1 MKLQKKTRS
10 QMYAYC
16 DRLQVGTRGQVTKD
30 HALELPPVQQ
40 GSSPGVP
47 QLFQGS
53 PLHDGVELQAAW
65 SKSCCLCQ
73 YPSQCQPNT
82 TPDYQN
88 MIRWGSGHASPDVHA
103 DGVWVRLNLALSE
116 RGESRLEGD

>member
-1 MKLQKKTRS
+1 
-10 QMYAYC
+10 MYAYC
-16 DRLQVGTRGQVTKD
+16 DRLQEGTREQVTKV
-30 HALELPPVQQ
+30 HALELPRVQQ

-65 SKSCCLCQ
+65 SKSCCRCQ
-73 YPSQCQPNT
+73 YPNRCVPNT
-82 TPDYQN
+82 DYQN
-88 MIRWGSGHASPDVHA
+88 KIRWGSGHASPDVHA
-103 DGVWVRLNLALSE
+103 DDVWVRLNLALSE